1 MAEVLAKQP
10 RPRGPRLM
18 IVTNG
23 GGPGVLASD
32 ALLENGGVLATPSPE
47 TLAALDDELPRYGSH
62 GNPFDLLEDA
72 GPDRFARVVER
83 VAADPNAD
91 GLLVI
96 LTPQP
101 MTDPT
106 RSPIGSGGLSYPEGK
121 PILASWM
128 GGANV
133 LAGEDLLSRAGIG
146 TFRHP
151 DSAARAFCY
160 LWRYSEN
167 LRALDETT
175 AVPSAD
181 DEQTLPPRPRSRRR
195 DRPRCA
201 AESGRTSLNEIESL
215 RLLAAYGLPTVP
227 TFAAASARR
236 PSAWPRRSARRSR

>member
-1 MAEVLAKQP
+1 MLRVRRLSHLFAMAEVLAKQP

-18 IVTNG
+18 IVSNG

-47 TLAALDDELPRYGSH
+47 TLAALDDELPRRWSH

-72 GPDRFARVVER
+72 GPERFARVVER

-96 LTPQP
+96 LSPQP

-106 RSPIGSGGLSYPEGK
+106 QTADRLRRISFPEGK

-133 LAGEDLLSRAGIG
+133 LAGEDLLNRAGIG

-151 DSAARAFCY
+151 DT
-160 LWRYSEN
+160 
-167 LRALDETT
+167 AL
-175 AVPSAD
+175 P
-181 DEQTLPPRPRSRRR
+181 
-195 DRPRCA
+195 
-201 AESGRTSLNEIESL
+201 
-215 RLLAAYGLPTVP
+215 RLLLPV
-227 TFAAASARR
+227 AI
-236 PSAWPRRSARRSR
+236 